1 MITKGPKPVNH
12 PSSLFLDMDRRWV
25 YPVGDFRVR
34 EDERGETGLCNLTQ
48 STTFLFYSGEALVF
62 FLSTLP
68 KFNILLLK
76 RNIMDLILQFQT

>member
-1 MITKGPKPVNH
+1 MITKGSKPVND
-12 PSSLFLDMDRRWV
+12 PSSLFLDMDRLWV

-48 STTFLFYSGEALVF
+48 STTFPFYSGEVLVF

-76 RNIMDLILQFQT
+76 RNILDLIPQFQA